1 MRVAIIGTV
10 GIPARYGGFETLA
23 EQLAEHAASDLQVT
37 VYCSKKAY
45 QTHPQT
51 YKHANLVYLSLDA
64 NGVQSIFYDILSIL
78 HAIKR
83 NDVLLILGVS
93 GTIILPF
100 VRLIFPFRKIITNID
115 GLEWKRDKWNKLARK
130 FLRYSES
137 LAIHYSDQV
146 IADNQ
151 AIRQYVAD
159 TYGANP
165 KLIAYGANHCDTP
178 SPPDSRF
185 AEGSYDFT
193 VCRIEPE
200 NNIHLI
206 LQAYAAMPAEKLVIV
221 GNWQISEYGKQLRK
235 QYAAYTHIY
244 LLDPIYDLYELN
256 KLRKHCKYY
265 LHGHSAGGT
274 NPSLVEAMYLKR
286 NIIAFDVTYNKET
299 TEHKAAYF
307 KDVQELIAIVSG
319 NALVNNAAVNFEI
332 ANRRYAWSVIAQ
344 QYKALYLTPKALDNT
359 IKVSI
364 ITVVLNNQLFIEEAI
379 RSVLSQSYANIE
391 YIVVDGGSTDG
402 SIEIIKRYQDKISTF
417 ISEPDSGPYDAMNK
431 GIEMATG
438 DVIGFLHADDFY
450 SHNDVIA
457 KMVYCLQE
465 PDTDSVYSDLE
476 YVSRRDKNLVI
487 RKWKAGLLNTKSFYK
502 GWMPPH
508 PTFFLKKS
516 IYKQL
521 GGYNIKLKSSADYE
535 LMLRMLCLHKLK
547 AAYIPEV
554 LVKMRVGGQSNRSF
568 TNRVKAHLEDRKVWK
583 MLGLKPR
590 WYTLWM
596 KPLQKIKQYF

>member
-23 EQLAEHAASDLQVT
+23 EQLAEHADSSLQIT

-45 QTHPQT
+45 PMSSNT
-51 YKHANLVYLSLDA
+51 YKRANLVYLSLDA

-100 VRLIFPFRKIITNID
+100 VRLMFPFRKIITNID
-115 GLEWKRDKWNKLARK
+115 GLEWKRDKWNSSARR
-130 FLRYSES
+130 FLKYSES

-151 AIRQYVAD
+151 AIRQYVIE
-159 TYGANP
+159 TYGTNP
-165 KLIAYGANHCDTP
+165 KLIAYGANHCETP

-206 LQAYAAMPAEKLVIV
+206 LQAYASMPDEKLVIV
-221 GNWQISEYGKQLRK
+221 GNWQISEYGIQLRK
-235 QYAAYTHIY
+235 QYTAHPQIY
-244 LLDPIYDLYELN
+244 LLDPIYDLFELN
-256 KLRKHCKYY
+256 KLRKHCRYY

-274 NPSLVEAMYLKR
+274 NPSLVEAMYLNR
-286 NIIAFDVTYNKET
+286 NIIAFDVSYNRET
-299 TEHKAAYF
+299 TEQKATYF
-307 KDVQELIAIVSG
+307 KNAQDLVAIVKSKS
-319 NALVNNAAVNFEI
+319 VNNALINAEI
-332 ANRRYAWSVIAQ
+332 ANKRYTWSVIAK
-344 QYKALYLTPKALDNT
+344 QYDALYLTPKALNT
-359 IKVSI
+359 NIKVSI
-364 ITVVLNNQLFIEEAI
+364 ITVVLNNQLFIDEAI
-379 RSVLSQSYANIE
+379 RSVLSQSYSNIE

-402 SIEIIKRYQDKISTF
+402 SIDIIKGYQDKISAF

-438 DVIGFLHADDFY
+438 EVIGFLHADDFY
-450 SHNDVIA
+450 SQDDVIA

-476 YVSRRDKNLVI
+476 YVSRKDKNLVI
-487 RKWKAGLLNTKSFYK
+487 RKWKAGLFNTKSFYK

-508 PTFFLKKS
+508 PTFFVKKS
-516 IYKQL
+516 IYKLL

-535 LMLRMLCLHKLK
+535 LMLRMLCLHGIK

-568 TNRVKAHLEDRKVWK
+568 ANRVKAHLEDRKVWK